1 MLGGQAKRAYKEMV
15 ATRLEN
21 IGDEVKSLA
30 RNQDELMQ
38 MMVRALSALDAA
50 ERARRD
56 ANTEAETAN
65 QLRMQVSEL
74 TEEVEVLRAQAALE
88 DELAYERKRT
98 RNNAAVASEQEK
110 GAFETLTT
118 TRLDELQGMDRRQ
131 LERLHL
137 STTAALCQALREHR
151 ARKNQVDALQVLLA
165 DKISSFNLRKHPL
178 MVDHLENRGQQ
189 VSRTLHR
196 ARRRVRVCRA
206 IFCLQV
212 TGQIVTGSLHT
223 SDVVIM
229 QTTFCRTASQGWQ
242 LPGVAA
248 LQDLGTSMSDSM
260 SDAQQG

>member
-15 ATRLEN
+15 ATRLQN

-50 ERARRD
+50 ERARE
-56 ANTEAETAN
+56 AAKTEAESAN

-74 TEEVEVLRAQAALE
+74 TEEVEVLSAQAVLVE
-88 DELAYERKRT
+88 DELANERKKT
-98 RNNAAVASEQEK
+98 RNHAAVASEQEK
-110 GAFETLTT
+110 GACESLTT

-165 DKISSFNLRKHPL
+165 DKISSRNLRKHPL

-189 VSRTLHR
+189 VSQTLHG
-196 ARRRVRVCRA
+196 ARRRVRVCMR
-206 IFCLQV
+206 
-212 TGQIVTGSLHT
+212 SH
-223 SDVVIM
+223 M
-229 QTTFCRTASQGWQ
+229 TAH
-242 LPGVAA
+242 V
-248 LQDLGTSMSDSM
+248 
-260 SDAQQG
+260 